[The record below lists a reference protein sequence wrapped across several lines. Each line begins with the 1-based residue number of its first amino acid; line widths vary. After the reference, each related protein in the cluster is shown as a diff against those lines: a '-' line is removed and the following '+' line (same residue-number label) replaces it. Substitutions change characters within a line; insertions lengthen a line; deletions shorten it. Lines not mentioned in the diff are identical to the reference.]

1 MFSNRSTSGRGGA
14 VAIVA
19 LAVPALLAGC
29 VPGPAADT
37 STDFDGV
44 QSATIQLQAEGTFI
58 SPGTL
63 DPVESGSRGS
73 GFFID
78 GSGIAVTNNHVVTGA
93 GTLKIWVGGDTDR
106 TYGAKV
112 LGASECLDLAVVQVD
127 GSDFPHMDW
136 YEGDIEAALDV
147 YAAGFPLGDPNFTLT
162 RGIVSKADIAQDF
175 PWASLDHVIEHDA
188 RIRGGNSGGPLV
200 TEDGT
205 VIGVNY
211 AGNDALDYSWALHRD
226 EVLAVVD
233 DLTAGKPV
241 LTIGANAE
249 AIAPDE
255 QGRPLGV
262 WIASV
267 KAGGPADKAGI
278 RAGDVIETMGGVT
291 LGQRGTLE
299 EYCEVIRTQ
308 GVDGVIDVTVYRP
321 SNNGV
326 YEGQI
331 NGSELELVE
340 GGNSQGQGNQPTPVG
355 SFVTVT
361 DDSKTVA
368 VSVPDTWTQVLGV
381 PTEANGVQ
389 FANVTASPDIAS
401 FNASWNTPG
410 VSISA
415 TENMSVTVDQYLESF
430 NTGLSAECTDVENG
444 DYDDGLYAG
453 KYLYFTGC
461 GGVDSHFLALVTTDV
476 TGTHQLLLTLQMVS
490 ESDKTVVLDQILSTF
505 EAVF

>member
-1 MFSNRSTSGRGGA
+1 MFSSRSTSGRIGA
-14 VAIVA
+14 VAIAA
-19 LAVPALLAGC
+19 LAVPVVLAGC
-29 VPGPAADT
+29 VPAPAAGT
-37 STDFDGV
+37 STAVDFDDV

-58 SPGTL
+58 APGTL
-63 DPVESGSRGS
+63 DPVETGSRGS

-93 GTLKIWVGGDTDR
+93 GTLKIWIGGDTDR
-106 TYGAKV
+106 TYGAQV
-112 LGASECLDLAVVQVD
+112 LGASECLDIAVIQVE
-127 GSDFPHMDW
+127 GKDFPHMDW
-136 YEGDIEAALDV
+136 FEGDIDAALDV

-200 TEDGT
+200 TADGT
-205 VIGVNY
+205 VVGVNY

-226 EVLAVVD
+226 EVLAVLD
-233 DLTAGKPV
+233 DLKAGEPV
-241 LTIGANAE
+241 LTIGANAR
-249 AIAPDE
+249 AVAPDE

-262 WIASV
+262 WISSV

-278 RAGDVIETMGGVT
+278 RPGDVIETMGGVT
-291 LGQRGTLE
+291 LAQQGTLE

-308 GVDGVIDVTVYRP
+308 GVDGVIDVSVYRP
-321 SNNGV
+321 SDSGV

-331 NGSELELVE
+331 NGSALELVE
-340 GGNSQGQGNQPTPVG
+340 GGNGGDEPTPVG

-361 DDSKTVA
+361 DDSDTVA
-368 VSVPDTWTQVLGV
+368 VSVPDSWTQVLGV

-389 FANVTASPDIAS
+389 FVNVTASPDIAG
-401 FNASWNTPG
+401 FNSSWSTPG

-415 TENMSVTVDQYLESF
+415 TENMSVTIDQYIESF
-430 NTGLSAECTDVENG
+430 NAGVSPECTDVEPG

-453 KYLYFTGC
+453 KYLYFSGC
-461 GGVDSHFLALVTTDV
+461 GGGDSHFLALVTTDV

-490 ESDKTVVLDQILSTF
+490 ESDKTVVLEEVLSTF